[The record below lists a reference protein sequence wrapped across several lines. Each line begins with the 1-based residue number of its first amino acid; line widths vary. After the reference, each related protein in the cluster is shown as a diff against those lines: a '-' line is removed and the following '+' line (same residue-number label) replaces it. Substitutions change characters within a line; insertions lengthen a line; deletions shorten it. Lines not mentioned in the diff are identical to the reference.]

1 MKRLFILF
9 ICAGVFAFGCTQ
21 GKSSSNPVIAK
32 GKGIKITKND
42 FLNEFN
48 RLPEWAKE
56 GLQGKEG
63 KERFLDEIIKRELLY
78 QEAKKQGL
86 EKDKDVKARIEEFKK
101 MSLITALFKKE
112 IEEKARIVE
121 DKEVKEFYDKN
132 LQEFISGEE
141 VKVSH
146 ILVNTEEEAKKLL
159 VRIKKGEDFSKL
171 AKSFS
176 KDPGSAGKGGELGFI
191 KRRQMVPEFEQVA
204 FSLKKG
210 EISNLVKTQF
220 GYHIIKVT
228 ARKEGE
234 KSDYANVKDTI
245 KDTIKGRLMR
255 EKQKNLFDS
264 LIEKLKEK
272 GKIEINEKNLETVS
286 F

>member
-9 ICAGVFAFGCTQ
+9 ICVGVFAFGCTKK
-21 GKSSSNPVIAK
+21 GDSTDPVIAK

-42 FLNEFN
+42 LLDGFN
-48 RLPEWAKE
+48 SLPEWARQ
-56 GLQGKEG
+56 GFQGKEG
-63 KERFLDEIIKRELLY
+63 KERLLDEIIKRELLY
-78 QEAKKQGL
+78 QEAKKRGI
-86 EKDKDVKARIEEFKK
+86 EKDKDVKARIEEFRK
-101 MSLITALFKKE
+101 MSLITVLLKKE
-112 IEEKARIVE
+112 IEEKARMVE

-141 VKVSH
+141 VEVSH
-146 ILVNTEEEAKKLL
+146 ILVSTEEEAKKLL
-159 VRIKKGEDFSKL
+159 VRIKKGENFSKL

-176 KDPGSAGKGGELGFI
+176 KDPGSAGKGGKLGFI

-204 FSLKKG
+204 FNLKKG

-245 KDTIKGRLMR
+245 KRRLMM

-264 LIEKLKEK
+264 LIEKLKKK

>member
-1 MKRLFILF
+1 MKKLFILF
-9 ICAGVFAFGCTQ
+9 VCAGVFAFGCTR
-21 GKSSSNPVIAK
+21 GKSFSNPIIAK

-48 RLPEWAKE
+48 RLPEWAKQ

-63 KERFLDEIIKRELLY
+63 KERLLDEIIKRELLY

-86 EKDKDVKARIEEFKK
+86 EKDKDIKARLEELKK
-101 MSLITALFKKE
+101 MAIITALLKKE
-112 IEEKARIVE
+112 IEEKAGQIE

-132 LQEFISGEE
+132 LQEFITGEE
-141 VKVSH
+141 IKVSH

-159 VRIKKGEDFSKL
+159 VRIKKGESFSKL

-191 KRRQMVPEFEQVA
+191 KRGQMVPEFEQIA

-210 EISNLVKTQF
+210 EISNPVKTQF

-228 ARKEGE
+228 ERKEGE
-234 KSDYANVKDTI
+234 KSDYAKVRDNI
-245 KDTIKGRLMR
+245 RERLKM
-255 EKQKNLFDS
+255 EKQRTLFDS
-264 LIEKLKEK
+264 LIEKLKRE
-272 GKIEINEKNLETVS
+272 GKIKIDEKNLETVS